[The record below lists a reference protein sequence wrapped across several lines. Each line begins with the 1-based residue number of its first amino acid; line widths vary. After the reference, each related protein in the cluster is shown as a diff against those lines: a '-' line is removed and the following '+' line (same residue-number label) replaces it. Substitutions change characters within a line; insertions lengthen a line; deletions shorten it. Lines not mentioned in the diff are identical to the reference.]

1 MKNRTLLLGAIKMR
15 EKVSSKLFISLF
27 VIYTVHIIGKTSFS
41 AATVGLVDEAILTK
55 TQAGLISG
63 AYWLLYAVGQF
74 AGGFVVNKISPYLLI
89 NLSIVTSA
97 VANISLAFTE
107 NYLIMFVIWGLSGLL
122 QFGLWPAILKL
133 LSTEIVAKQRSSA
146 MFRISFCYCI
156 GSIMSYILTAAV
168 LAKWSWRLIFILCGV
183 VGACSILFAL
193 YAEHRLSPL
202 LREEEESREIAKREK
217 GQLTSELVYR
227 SGLILFCVLMVIKA
241 VADSGI
247 KSWMPTIMME
257 TYGASPSYTS
267 LLSVVLL
274 VTNMLGVLIT
284 AFIYEKTK
292 SDELTTLR
300 VLYVAIIPMMLLLLN
315 LKHLNVLIVTILMSG
330 ITILVYGSG
339 QILTLNYPGRFHKWG
354 LTATVGGIINCFA
367 AIGNVIASYGGGFIA
382 DHFGWNT
389 MIVVWNLL
397 IIVFVI
403 LTIYMIPTWKKFR
416 WKH

>member
-1 MKNRTLLLGAIKMR
+1 
-15 EKVSSKLFISLF
+15 
-27 VIYTVHIIGKTSFS
+27 
-41 AATVGLVDEAILTK
+41 
-55 TQAGLISG
+55 
-63 AYWLLYAVGQF
+63 
-74 AGGFVVNKISPYLLI
+74 
-89 NLSIVTSA
+89 
-97 VANISLAFTE
+97 
-107 NYLIMFVIWGLSGLL
+107 
-122 QFGLWPAILKL
+122 
-133 LSTEIVAKQRSSA
+133 

-202 LREEEESREIAKREK
+202 LREEEESREIAKCEK

-247 KSWMPTIMME
+247 KSWMPPIMME

-403 LTIYMIPTWKKFR
+403 LTIHMIPTWKKFR

>member
-1 MKNRTLLLGAIKMR
+1 
-15 EKVSSKLFISLF
+15 
-27 VIYTVHIIGKTSFS
+27 
-41 AATVGLVDEAILTK
+41 
-55 TQAGLISG
+55 
-63 AYWLLYAVGQF
+63 
-74 AGGFVVNKISPYLLI
+74 
-89 NLSIVTSA
+89 
-97 VANISLAFTE
+97 
-107 NYLIMFVIWGLSGLL
+107 MFVIWGLSGLL

>member
-1 MKNRTLLLGAIKMR
+1 
-15 EKVSSKLFISLF
+15 
-27 VIYTVHIIGKTSFS
+27 
-41 AATVGLVDEAILTK
+41 
-55 TQAGLISG
+55 
-63 AYWLLYAVGQF
+63 
-74 AGGFVVNKISPYLLI
+74 
-89 NLSIVTSA
+89 
-97 VANISLAFTE
+97 
-107 NYLIMFVIWGLSGLL
+107 MFVIWGLSGLL

-403 LTIYMIPTWKKFR
+403 LTIHMIPTWKKFR

>member
-1 MKNRTLLLGAIKMR
+1 MVWQL
-15 EKVSSKLFISLF
+15 
-27 VIYTVHIIGKTSFS
+27 H
-41 AATVGLVDEAILTK
+41 
-55 TQAGLISG
+55 
-63 AYWLLYAVGQF
+63 
-74 AGGFVVNKISPYLLI
+74 
-89 NLSIVTSA
+89 
-97 VANISLAFTE
+97 
-107 NYLIMFVIWGLSGLL
+107 MFVIWGLSGLL

-403 LTIYMIPTWKKFR
+403 LTIHMIPTWKKFR

>member
-1 MKNRTLLLGAIKMR
+1 
-15 EKVSSKLFISLF
+15 
-27 VIYTVHIIGKTSFS
+27 
-41 AATVGLVDEAILTK
+41 
-55 TQAGLISG
+55 
-63 AYWLLYAVGQF
+63 
-74 AGGFVVNKISPYLLI
+74 
-89 NLSIVTSA
+89 
-97 VANISLAFTE
+97 
-107 NYLIMFVIWGLSGLL
+107 MFVIWGLSGLL

-202 LREEEESREIAKREK
+202 LREEEESREIAKCEK

>member
-1 MKNRTLLLGAIKMR
+1 MR

-27 VIYTVHIIGKTSFS
+27 VIYTIHIIGKTSFS

-107 NYLIMFVIWGLSGLL
+107 NYLIMFAIWGLSGLL

-202 LREEEESREIAKREK
+202 LREEEEPREITKRER
-217 GQLTSELVYR
+217 GQLTSQLVYT

-247 KSWMPTIMME
+247 KSWMPTIIME

-315 LKHLNVLIVTILMSG
+315 LKNLNVL
-330 ITILVYGSG
+330 
-339 QILTLNYPGRFHKWG
+339 
-354 LTATVGGIINCFA
+354 TVGCVQMNP
-367 AIGNVIASYGGGFIA
+367 
-382 DHFGWNT
+382 
-389 MIVVWNLL
+389 LKL
-397 IIVFVI
+397 
-403 LTIYMIPTWKKFR
+403 
-416 WKH
+416 